1 VATTSGRRG
10 NTTQLVLGSA
20 ERLGLPILFVALILL
35 FAIAPESH
43 DAFLSK
49 ANIDNILA
57 GQSVTGIIALGMV
70 IPLTAGYFDVSIP
83 AIAGVANMACTAMI
97 VRHGQSIWV
106 GMLVALLVGVLLG
119 VANGVLVA
127 HLKLNALIVTLGGYT
142 VLQGLLNQYSDGATI
157 TGVPDSLG
165 NWGSLKWLGI
175 PRPLWL
181 LFAVGLL
188 LWYGL
193 MHTPFGRQYEA
204 VGSSEKA
211 ARLVGIRVERL
222 VFLSFV
228 LSGLT
233 AAVAGIL
240 LTSRSGGA
248 DPTAGPSY
256 LFPALAAVFLG
267 ATTIRPGKYNV
278 WGTIL
283 GIFFV
288 AVGING
294 FTLIGAKPWVTPV
307 FDGGALIVAV
317 LVSTVIGRRRAGH
330 VIVVEPAQ
338 PDVNPAPSDRTSE
351 ESFEAPFVAPFAEPS
366 EASPAQRAPTAPRS
380 Q

>member
-1 VATTSGRRG
+1 MATTASRKG
-10 NTTQLVLGSA
+10 NTAQLVLGSA
-20 ERLGLPILFVALILL
+20 ERLGLPILFVALILI
-35 FAIAPESH
+35 FAIHPDSR

-57 GQSVTGIIALGMV
+57 GQSVTGIVALGMV

-83 AIAGVANMACTAMI
+83 AIAGVANMACTAAI
-97 VRHGQSIWV
+97 VRHGQPVWV
-106 GMLVALLVGVLLG
+106 GMLVALLIGVLLG
-119 VANGVLVA
+119 VVNGVLVA
-127 HLKLNALIVTLGGYT
+127 RLKLNALIVTLGGFT

-181 LFAVGLL
+181 LFVVGLI
-188 LWYGL
+188 LWYCL

-204 VGSSEKA
+204 VGSSEGA

-256 LFPALAAVFLG
+256 LFPGLAAVFLG
-267 ATTIRPGKYNV
+267 ATTIRPGTYNV

-294 FTLIGAKPWVTPV
+294 FTLIGAKPWVNPV
-307 FDGGALIVAV
+307 FDGAALIAAV
-317 LVSTVIGRRRAGH
+317 LVSTVIGRRRTSHA
-330 VIVVEPAQ
+330 IVVEPAQ
-338 PDVNPAPSDRTSE
+338 PDVSPMSIGRTSD
-351 ESFEAPFVAPFAEPS
+351 SPTDRPADEPS
-366 EASPAQRAPTAPRS
+366 EARPAKPAPTATRS